1 MKINQVEE
9 LAGITKKNIR
19 FYEEQGLLNPERNP
33 ENGYREYTLKDV
45 ENLLKVKLLRKL
57 DVPIEEIR
65 KINEGSLSFSECM
78 DRHSGRLKK
87 QKENL
92 SATLELCEKLKG
104 EVKDFR
110 SINASDY
117 LKELNELEK
126 GGAVFVDLEKKDIKA
141 KSMTG
146 AILAGSIFTLLSAA
160 IITGILIAAA
170 HESVPPVILVI
181 FIGMPAIT
189 IILTIAVTVQRIKE
203 IRKGEAYDARN
214 Y

>member
-45 ENLLKVKLLRKL
+45 DNLLKVKLLRKL

-78 DRHSGRLKK
+78 DRQSRRLKK
-87 QKENL
+87 EKENL
-92 SATLELCEKLKG
+92 SVTMELCERLKS
-104 EVKDFR
+104 EVTNYDLIK
-110 SINASDY
+110 ASDY
-117 LKELNELEK
+117 LEELRELEK
-126 GGAVFVDLEKKDIKA
+126 GGAVFVNLEKKDIKTRT
-141 KSMTG
+141 MTG
-146 AILAGSIFTLLSAA
+146 AILAGSIFTLLFAA

-170 HESVPPVILVI
+170 HEPVPPIVLVI
-181 FIGMPAIT
+181 FIGFPAIT
-189 IILTIAVTVQRIKE
+189 IILTVAVTVQRIKE